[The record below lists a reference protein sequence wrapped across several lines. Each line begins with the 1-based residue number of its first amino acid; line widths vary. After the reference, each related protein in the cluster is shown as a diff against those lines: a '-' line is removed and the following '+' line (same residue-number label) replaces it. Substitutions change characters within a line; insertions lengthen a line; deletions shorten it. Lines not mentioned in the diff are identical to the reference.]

1 MFDQYEEDIM
11 AKRSNRSRTKSEAV
25 FIGWQEGLVGT
36 RLALFNITADGHPS
50 NGSTVGENTLRKL
63 DIQVPAVPFHESK
76 TNESRSSNNEWEMR
90 EE

>member
-1 MFDQYEEDIM
+1 M
-11 AKRSNRSRTKSEAV
+11 AKRSNRSGTKSEAI

-50 NGSTVGENTLRKL
+50 KGSTVCETTLRKL
-63 DIQVPAVPFHESK
+63 DIQVPGLPFHDSK
-76 TNESRSSNNEWEMR
+76 TNELRSSNNEREMR